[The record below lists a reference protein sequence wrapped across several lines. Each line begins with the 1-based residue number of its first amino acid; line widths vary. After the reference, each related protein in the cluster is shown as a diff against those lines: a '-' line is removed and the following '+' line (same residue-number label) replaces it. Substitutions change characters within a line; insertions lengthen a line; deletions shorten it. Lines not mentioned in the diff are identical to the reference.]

1 MTSHELLRLRLD
13 ETRTATSLRHVGRR
27 SARLLGLEDID
38 ATRVSTSISELGRV
52 AESVERPEPV
62 EVSICIDRPPQ
73 PAPAARASLVVA
85 FRYHGAAG
93 SVIERP
99 DLHRSLHRLMDEVEL
114 DGDVVRVR
122 KDLPGDVEP
131 ERLVAVRDELLR
143 QSAVDNRALLQSLNS
158 ELVTTLTALRERET
172 ELVALN
178 AELDQTNRGVVALY
192 AELEHRSNEV
202 RTAQRK
208 VFEELADALR
218 PPPPI
223 VDGLEFDVR
232 YMPAQANSPTGG
244 DLYDWFVLPDGTVQV
259 TLVDVRGH
267 GVTGT
272 RDALHVTHTVRAL
285 SLDGHPV
292 EDVLARADRILQSGS
307 VDVVA
312 TVVMLRIDLAVGVIR
327 VAGAGHPP
335 VLHVPARG
343 EATYIEARGRA
354 LGYSGAG
361 SFVVTE
367 TPFRLGDTMLVYSD
381 GLTELRR
388 DVLEGMETLRTA
400 ATQAAARSVP
410 YLLDYVFEACAQ
422 GAVFVDDA
430 TVLAVRRPQPGPNER
445 NSGKH

>member
-27 SARLLGLEDID
+27 AALLLGLADID

-52 AESVERPEPV
+52 AESVERSEPV
-62 EVSICIDRPPQ
+62 EASLWIDRPAQ
-73 PAPAARASLVVA
+73 PGNSARASLVVA
-85 FRYHGAAG
+85 FRYHGAAA
-93 SVIERP
+93 SVSDRP
-99 DLHRSLHRLMDEVEL
+99 DLHRSLRRLMDEVEL
-114 DGDVVRVR
+114 EGDVVRVR
-122 KDLPGDVEP
+122 KELPGDVEP
-131 ERLVAVRDELLR
+131 EQLVAVRDQLLR

-158 ELVTTLTALRERET
+158 ELVTTLTVLRERES

-218 PPPPI
+218 PPPPR

-285 SLDGHPV
+285 SLEGHPL
-292 EDVLARADRILQSGS
+292 EDVLARADRILQSGT

-312 TVVMLRIDLAVGVIR
+312 TVVMIRVDVAAGVVR

-335 VLHVPARG
+335 VLHVPVAG
-343 EATYIEARGRA
+343 DAAYIEARGRA

-367 TPFRLGDTMLVYSD
+367 APFAAGDTMLVYSD

-388 DVLEGMETLRTA
+388 DVLEGMETLRDA
-400 ATQAAARSVP
+400 ATQAASLPVP
-410 YLLDYVFEACAQ
+410 DLLDSVLDACAQ
-422 GAVFVDDA
+422 GAIFVDDA
-430 TVLAVRRPQPGPNER
+430 TVLAIRRPRAAGPDIPGKR
-445 NSGKH
+445 

>member
-27 SARLLGLEDID
+27 AALLLGLDDID
-38 ATRVSTSISELGRV
+38 ATRVSTSISELGRL
-52 AESVERPEPV
+52 AESVERPDPV
-62 EVSICIDRPPQ
+62 EVSLCIDRPAQ
-73 PAPAARASLVVA
+73 PDQSARASLVIA
-85 FRYHGAAG
+85 FRYAGAAAT
-93 SVIERP
+93 VTERP
-99 DLHRSLHRLMDEVEL
+99 DLHRSLRRLMDEVDL
-114 DGDVVRVR
+114 DGDLVRVR
-122 KDLPGDVEP
+122 KELSGDVEP

-158 ELVTTLTALRERET
+158 ELVTTLTALREREA

-218 PPPPI
+218 PPPPQ

-285 SLDGHPV
+285 SLEGHRV

-312 TVVMLRIDLAVGVIR
+312 TVVMLRVDVAAGVVR

-335 VLHVPARG
+335 VLHVPAHG
-343 EATYIEARGRA
+343 EAGYIEARGRA

-367 TPFRLGDTMLVYSD
+367 APFATGDTMLLYSD

-388 DVLEGMETLRTA
+388 DVLEGMETLR
-400 ATQAAARSVP
+400 AAASDAGTRSVSE
-410 YLLDYVFEACAQ
+410 LLDVVLDACAQ
-422 GAVFVDDA
+422 GAAFVDDA
-430 TVLAVRRPQPGPNER
+430 TVLAVRRPHSAPGQGISE
-445 NSGKH
+445 